1 MTTTSVTF
9 NGAIP
14 NQPQTINADIE
25 INSSSVLV
33 DLAMQLAQGKI
44 AGVQTIYV
52 DLINHAGDVSI
63 YMPDTG
69 QRITAKSHTQ
79 GYYPVLS
86 TNLMKFEIS
95 SSVNGKFPIQF
106 INFPIALGVWGHNV
120 IKGDKGDKGDAGQDG
135 GLIVTE
141 NSTVPANGKT
151 IALIE
156 NDVIKLKRL
165 VAGANITLT
174 ETADAITINSTGGG
188 GGAASPAPIYR
199 ATYTGV
205 ILNPNVTGSAGTTI
219 NPVYVTAGVT
229 YTENQNT
236 NPEIFKP
243 AVVTDIHTLT
253 LSPGIYEITFSIFET
268 DVTVSGSW
276 VMGFMP
282 PEMDSTGF
290 VCTDAFGTPSKNG
303 ALCGSFTLRLSN
315 ETTMSP
321 YLQHPAANRTNTAS
335 VQLMII
341 KVRDI

>member
-1 MTTTSVTF
+1 MTTTAVTF

-14 NQPQTINADIE
+14 NQPQAINADIE

-120 IKGDKGDKGDAGQDG
+120 IKGDKGDKGDAGADG

-141 NSTVPANGKT
+141 NSAVPANGKE

-165 VAGANITLT
+165 VAGDNITLT
-174 ETADAITINSTGGG
+174 ETADAITINSTGG
-188 GGAASPAPIYR
+188 AAPIFRALYANGPITSIESSPRALIDPTYSGNSGVYTVVENSDPDIYDSRTTSYR
-199 ATYTGV
+199 
-205 ILNPNVTGSAGTTI
+205 P
-219 NPVYVTAGVT
+219 
-229 YTENQNT
+229 
-236 NPEIFKP
+236 PEL
-243 AVVTDIHTLT
+243 VLQ
-253 LSPGIYEITFSIFET
+253 PGIYEFTMILYDT
-268 DVTVSGSW
+268 DVYADRGSW
-276 VMGFMP
+276 VLGLIYMGNLQPLMA
-282 PEMDSTGF
+282 
-290 VCTDAFGTPSKNG
+290 TDAYGNVNLNG
-303 ALCGSFTLRLSN
+303 ALTGSFIFRVTD
-315 ETTMSP
+315 ETGVTP
-321 YLQHPAANRTNTAS
+321 YIQHPGTGS
-335 VQLMII
+335 GHIGSLQMM
-341 KVRDI
+341 VRRVGDL

>member
-14 NQPQTINADIE
+14 NQPQTINAFIE

-33 DLAMQLAQGKI
+33 DLTMQLAQGKI
-44 AGVQTIYV
+44 AGVQTVYV
-52 DLINHAGDVSI
+52 DLINHPGDVSI

-95 SSVNGKFPIQF
+95 STVNGKFPIQF

-120 IKGDKGDKGDAGQDG
+120 IKGDKGDPGIPGQDG

-141 NSTVPANGKT
+141 NSVVPANGKE
-151 IALIE
+151 IAVIE

-174 ETADAITINSTGGG
+174 ETVDAITINSSGG

-199 ATYTGV
+199 ATYTGAKV
-205 ILNPNVTGSAGTTI
+205 NPNSGSTVSPLSA
-219 NPVYVTAGVT
+219 AEGVT

-236 NPEIFKP
+236 NPEIFN
-243 AVVTDIHTLT
+243 AELVSGIHTLT
-253 LSPGIYEITFSIFET
+253 LSPGIYEFTFSIFET
-268 DVTVSGSW
+268 DVIDERYW
-276 VMGFMP
+276 IMGIMP
-282 PEMDSTGF
+282 PSPSDGGF
-290 VCTDAFGTPSKNG
+290 ACTDAHGSPSRNG
-303 ALCGSFTLRLSN
+303 ALCGSFTMRIPN
-315 ETTMSP
+315 EIAMTP
-321 YLQHPAANRTNTAS
+321 YVQQPGTGSTNTAS

-341 KVRDI
+341 KVRDL